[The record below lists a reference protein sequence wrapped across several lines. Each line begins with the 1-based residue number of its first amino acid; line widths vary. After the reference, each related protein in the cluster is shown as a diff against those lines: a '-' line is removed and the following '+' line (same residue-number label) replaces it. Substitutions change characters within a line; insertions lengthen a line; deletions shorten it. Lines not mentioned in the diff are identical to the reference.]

1 MTCLAPDAACR
12 AELPTIASAGAT
24 RYPCAARGAPIAL
37 VSRSQAMSSRLVLSA
52 LALVLA
58 APVHAAEP
66 KRVTGKPVVI
76 SQRIIDVSG
85 GIGFDPMKKAQKEV
99 LELASQGD
107 EPIWLRINSPGGSV
121 DAGLILIDTMKAVKA
136 PIHCIVESSAYSMAA
151 IILTYCDKRYG
162 MPHATFM
169 LHEASYGTAGE
180 DPTNRSK
187 IDFLTKYLDRLHEEI
202 AKNIKMDPKKYRAR
216 IRDAWWMLADEAKAI
231 GLIEE
236 IITHIEIE
244 EVVLQKSEEK
254 TTVTSTDERDLRKAP
269 TIPKRRD

>member
-1 MTCLAPDAACR
+1 MF
-12 AELPTIASAGAT
+12 
-24 RYPCAARGAPIAL
+24 
-37 VSRSQAMSSRLVLSA
+37 SSRGLRNSIA
-52 LALVLA
+52 IGLA
-58 APVHAAEP
+58 ALMATPAIAAEP
-66 KRVTGKPVVI
+66 KRPSGNPVFI
-76 SQRIIDVSG
+76 SQRVIDISG
-85 GIGFDPMKKAQKEV
+85 GIGFDSMKKAQREV

-107 EPIWLRINSPGGSV
+107 EPIWMRINSPGGSV

-180 DPTNRSK
+180 DPQNRSK

-216 IRDAWWMLADEAKAI
+216 IRDAWWMLADEAKTA
-231 GLIEE
+231 GLIEDV
-236 IITHIEIE
+236 ITNIVYE
-244 EVVLQKSEEK
+244 EVVLEKTEEK
-254 TTVTSTDERDLRKAP
+254 KTVTTTDERDVGDVPK
-269 TIPKRRD
+269 IPKRKD